1 MSEDCPVVPVIPL
14 HRLRVYNPARMNDDE
29 ITVLFAV
36 REELLQRILSDVS
49 HELNDSRPQ
58 HHLLVGQRG
67 MGKSTLLLRLAAAFR
82 SPPLRDRFIPLSFA
96 EEQYTIDRLSQFWL
110 NCLDSLADSCERDGS
125 EVQAR
130 TIDQIVSD
138 ITAGQPSSPR
148 DDAAASR
155 AALDAFRDAVRL
167 TGRRPVLLID
177 NLQLIFERTAEQQRE
192 FRAALTAPSAPILVA
207 AAPQLPLQMN
217 EYGFPLYDHFK
228 IHQLG
233 ALSLQDMQRLL
244 LRLADRTDKPAIRR
258 HVQDHPGR
266 IQALHQ
272 LTGGNPRTTVLL
284 FHLYAEDCSPSVAED
299 LEKLLDDV
307 TALYK
312 GRFEELSD
320 QQQVIVS
327 RLAEHWDPTDSRTLA
342 AITRLEPG
350 QISSQLD
357 RLLKAGVVEEVELFG
372 TKRSGYQL
380 AERFF
385 NIWFLMRHASRRLR
399 QPLRFLTKFLETLY
413 ETGERENIARMW
425 SNSRGLSSGSLL
437 FSRALAD
444 SISASPARG
453 DLIRNT
459 ELEALLRHREN
470 ASRRVEEL
478 LELDKVTPA
487 VLEFAELHR
496 RLTEEYGAAACRQ
509 ILGSLRQFVRRRRGQ
524 LAAVHRPS
532 AEQIEAVLQ
541 EVSAAERSLVVEFG
555 QRAVEWLSERL
566 VRGQL
571 CQRDSADDWERTMAA
586 AVSEGESAVRLVVD
600 HLPDRLVGQI
610 QPQFLEQAAS
620 VLAADQA
627 QTAIGWY
634 NSAWRLHVKLQ
645 RYAEAESAY
654 RRSIELDGA
663 WAMPWNGLGN
673 LLSDHLQRYAE
684 AESAYRRS
692 IELDG
697 TCPWPWN
704 GLGNLYCDFLGRF
717 PEAAEAYSRALSLD
731 AKNACVWYNLVFLQR
746 DFLGDPAAAR
756 QSFAVIESEFSAE
769 FVDTRELHRGLF
781 AAYEQNLGLAAGHF
795 DAALDLVPSGLPST
809 TACDWCRTA
818 AVLLELGHG
827 EWFQQVLQRRGHNH
841 SLRPFFEAIRAQT
854 IGERAALL
862 NVAPEVRP
870 AAGWLYDQIEQRRQR
885 LQNVH
890 RRQESSQ
897 SRGRPGRSRS
907 KS

>member
-1 MSEDCPVVPVIPL
+1 
-14 HRLRVYNPARMNDDE
+14 
-29 ITVLFAV
+29 
-36 REELLQRILSDVS
+36 
-49 HELNDSRPQ
+49 
-58 HHLLVGQRG
+58 
-67 MGKSTLLLRLAAAFR
+67 
-82 SPPLRDRFIPLSFA
+82 
-96 EEQYTIDRLSQFWL
+96 
-110 NCLDSLADSCERDGS
+110 
-125 EVQAR
+125 
-130 TIDQIVSD
+130 
-138 ITAGQPSSPR
+138 
-148 DDAAASR
+148 
-155 AALDAFRDAVRL
+155 
-167 TGRRPVLLID
+167 
-177 NLQLIFERTAEQQRE
+177 
-192 FRAALTAPSAPILVA
+192 
-207 AAPQLPLQMN
+207 
-217 EYGFPLYDHFK
+217 
-228 IHQLG
+228 
-233 ALSLQDMQRLL
+233 
-244 LRLADRTDKPAIRR
+244 
-258 HVQDHPGR
+258 
-266 IQALHQ
+266 
-272 LTGGNPRTTVLL
+272 
-284 FHLYAEDCSPSVAED
+284 
-299 LEKLLDDV
+299 
-307 TALYK
+307 
-312 GRFEELSD
+312 
-320 QQQVIVS
+320 
-327 RLAEHWDPTDSRTLA
+327 
-342 AITRLEPG
+342 
-350 QISSQLD
+350 
-357 RLLKAGVVEEVELFG
+357 
-372 TKRSGYQL
+372 
-380 AERFF
+380 
-385 NIWFLMRHASRRLR
+385 
-399 QPLRFLTKFLETLY
+399 
-413 ETGERENIARMW
+413 MW

-731 AKNACVWYNLVFLQR
+731 AKNAAVWYNLVFLQR
-746 DFLGDPAAAR
+746 DFLSDLAAAR

-885 LQNVH
+885 LQDVH
-890 RRQESSQ
+890 RRQVSSR